1 MSYEAAVHSARMP
14 ARRTGCSLNVMPAG
28 LGTWQARGRAEELRR
43 PLDEEPAEELQE
55 WRDDHFTSSAFAQ
68 AELHSEQF
76 SQGELRRVLDHLDDE
91 AVPSAASVASEEHQR
106 LEKQLHDE
114 LHGLGDNHPAASV

>member
-1 MSYEAAVHSARMP
+1 M
-14 ARRTGCSLNVMPAG
+14 
-28 LGTWQARGRAEELRR
+28 
-43 PLDEEPAEELQE
+43 
-55 WRDDHFTSSAFAQ
+55 DHFTSSAFAQ

-91 AVPSAASVASEEHQR
+91 AVPSAASVASEELQR
-106 LEKQLHDE
+106 LEKQSHDE

>member
-1 MSYEAAVHSARMP
+1 MRLSYEAAVHSARMP

-76 SQGELRRVLDHLDDE
+76 SQGELRRVLDQPCRRRP
-91 AVPSAASVASEEHQR
+91 PSLQRSFSVWKNNCMTSFT
-106 LEKQLHDE
+106 D
-114 LHGLGDNHPAASV
+114 